1 MSALVSMH
9 ASFLALSVSFLFLE
23 ASLVKPFRER
33 EVGAERLE
41 KYGVFGVLQWI
52 GFRLYAVW

>member
-52 GFRLYAVW
+52 GFRLCAVW

>member
-52 GFRLYAVW
+52 RFRLCAVW